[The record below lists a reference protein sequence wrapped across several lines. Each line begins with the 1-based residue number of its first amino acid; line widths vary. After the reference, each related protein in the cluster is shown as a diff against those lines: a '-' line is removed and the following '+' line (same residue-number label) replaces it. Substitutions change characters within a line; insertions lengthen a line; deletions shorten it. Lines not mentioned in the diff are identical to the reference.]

1 MADTT
6 TTTYSL
12 VKPEVGASADTWGTK
27 LNTNL
32 DSLDNL
38 LDGTTEIAPNL
49 VGWKVGGV
57 AVTVTAGEINVL
69 DGVTASTAELNV
81 LDGVTATTAEI
92 NVLDGVT
99 ATTAEINVL
108 DGVTATTAEIN
119 HLDGVT
125 SAIQAQIDGKYEAA
139 TQTEA
144 TWEAGTST
152 TESLVSPAKVKA
164 AVEANTPS
172 PVMEVIAA
180 AKMNAV
186 NVNPPTTHFDT
197 GFASITRN
205 GIGQYRFDFTTP
217 RSTVDYVVSG
227 LSLSSISRTPSVANF
242 DVNGFEI
249 YTKVISSGG
258 LTDTPFDVIVHALPS

>member
-38 LDGTTEIAPNL
+38 LDGTTAIAPNL

-57 AVTVTAGEINVL
+57 AVTVTAGEMNI
-69 DGVTASTAELNV
+69 

-99 ATTAEINVL
+99 ATATELNVLDGVTTSTAELNVL
-108 DGVTATTAEIN
+108 DGVTASTAEIN
-119 HLDGVT
+119 YLDGVT
-125 SAIQAQIDGKYEAA
+125 SSIQTQLDAKYETA

-164 AVEANTPS
+164 AVEALSQEPIGVGQTWQDLTSSRSANTSYQNDTGRPIQVATQGAVS
-172 PVMEVIAA
+172 EGRFQVSVDNSNWIDTGNTGAA
-180 AKMNAV
+180 GSFRAGQQTIVPHNYYYRQLV
-186 NVNPPTTHFDT
+186 SFDT
-197 GFASITRN
+197 WAELR
-205 GIGQYRFDFTTP
+205 
-217 RSTVDYVVSG
+217 
-227 LSLSSISRTPSVANF
+227 
-242 DVNGFEI
+242 
-249 YTKVISSGG
+249 
-258 LTDTPFDVIVHALPS
+258 

>member
-38 LDGTTEIAPNL
+38 LDGTTAIAPNL

-57 AVTVTAGEINVL
+57 AVTVTAGEI
-69 DGVTASTAELNV
+69 NV

-119 HLDGVT
+119 VLDGVTATTAEINYLDGVT
-125 SAIQAQIDGKYEAA
+125 SNLQSQIDSVSQPSELSQAQVEDDVSTVFGLVSGQRLAQAVAA
-139 TQTEA
+139 NTSGLGVGQTWQDMSA
-144 TWEAGTST
+144 SRSIGTSYQNT
-152 TESLVSPAKVKA
+152 TGKPISVSVSGYGTAGGVPMAQVSVDGSTWVSVVWRSDA
-164 AVEANTPS
+164 AVNTASFIVPDGGYYR
-172 PVMEVIAA
+172 I
-180 AKMNAV
+180 V
-186 NVNPPTTHFDT
+186 NLT
-197 GFASITRN
+197 A
-205 GIGQYRFDFTTP
+205 
-217 RSTVDYVVSG
+217 VSG
-227 LSLSSISRTPSVANF
+227 GWAELR
-242 DVNGFEI
+242 
-249 YTKVISSGG
+249 
-258 LTDTPFDVIVHALPS
+258 

>member
-6 TTTYSL
+6 TTTYNL

-38 LDGTTEIAPNL
+38 LDGTTAIAPNL

-57 AVTVTAGEINVL
+57 AVTVTAGEINILDGVTATAAELNVL

-81 LDGVTATTAEI
+81 LDGVTATTAELNI
-92 NVLDGVT
+92 
-99 ATTAEINVL
+99 L

-119 HLDGVT
+119 HVDGVT
-125 SAIQAQIDGKYEAA
+125 SAIQTQLDAKYEAA

-164 AVEANTPS
+164 AVEAFTPE
-172 PVMEVIAA
+172 P
-180 AKMNAV
+180 
-186 NVNPPTTHFDT
+186 
-197 GFASITRN
+197 
-205 GIGQYRFDFTTP
+205 IGVGQTWQD
-217 RSTVDYVVSG
+217 VSA
-227 LSLSSISRTPSVANF
+227 SRTTNVVYTNTTGRPIMVVLFADGNG
-242 DVNGFEI
+242 DVPIYIHPAGGGAEI
-249 YTKVISSGG
+249 MIDRVSEEGASNC
-258 LTDTPFDVIVHALPS
+258 FIVPAGDGYEIRGTMTAHGTYRKWSELK